1 MPRHLERRSI
11 DVFIGKAEKAVA
23 DRCSVFTKINLFRKA
38 FHMNNCDYV
47 QVQARSNDG
56 VDVYLPAESEEA
68 ATAIAKSVRVT
79 TNHMVCIEVN
89 GERTKR
95 WDRDRIEGE
104 NNWRV
109 TDPDEMETLGKIR
122 IVRRSG

>member
-1 MPRHLERRSI
+1 
-11 DVFIGKAEKAVA
+11 
-23 DRCSVFTKINLFRKA
+23 
-38 FHMNNCDYV
+38 MNNCDYV

>member
-1 MPRHLERRSI
+1 MS
-11 DVFIGKAEKAVA
+11 DK
-23 DRCSVFTKINLFRKA
+23 
-38 FHMNNCDYV
+38 NNCDDIQV
-47 QVQARSNDG
+47 QVRSNDG
-56 VDVYLPAESEEA
+56 VDVYLPADSAKA

-104 NNWRV
+104 NHWQV

-122 IVRRSG
+122 VVQRAG